1 MGIFEPIANLG
12 PAWVFVIN
20 LACVIVAG
28 FLITAGIVKALRKV
42 LKRSEKIDDAI
53 VIFVVNAVKV
63 ICIVILVTII
73 LQMFGVSMTTIVAVL
88 GAAGAAIALAL
99 KDSLANVAGGIM
111 IIITHPFGAGDL
123 ISVGET
129 RGYVEAID
137 LFLTKLRTFDRR
149 TVTIPN
155 GIINTSVVYNES
167 NRQIRRVDRYYSIAY
182 EADLSRAIEVLH
194 KVCEESE
201 YIVAEPAPI
210 IGAGKY
216 EDSGITVECLA
227 YCNVEDY
234 WNAGYDLGKR
244 VKEAFA
250 EAGIEIPYPHMDVT
264 MRDDER
270 RTDLKDPD
278 NGGLNE

>member
-1 MGIFEPIANLG
+1 MPLF
-12 PAWVFVIN
+12 F
-20 LACVIVAG
+20 
-28 FLITAGIVKALRKV
+28 
-42 LKRSEKIDDAI
+42 
-53 VIFVVNAVKV
+53 AV
-63 ICIVILVTII
+63 
-73 LQMFGVSMTTIVAVL
+73 
-88 GAAGAAIALAL
+88 
-99 KDSLANVAGGIM
+99 SL
-111 IIITHPFGAGDL
+111 
-123 ISVGET
+123 
-129 RGYVEAID
+129 
-137 LFLTKLRTFDRR
+137 
-149 TVTIPN
+149 
-155 GIINTSVVYNES
+155 
-167 NRQIRRVDRYYSIAY
+167 
-182 EADLSRAIEVLH
+182 
-194 KVCEESE
+194 
-201 YIVAEPAPI
+201 AEPAPI